1 MIMVKMNKVPLRIC
15 QKAAVMLNQWQ
26 MGKIKAST
34 NYTQNMVLR
43 VSYRWRLLSRD
54 HGMNWELMSH
64 EKYNSRVNKQ

>member
-1 MIMVKMNKVPLRIC
+1 
-15 QKAAVMLNQWQ
+15 MLNQWQ

-34 NYTQNMVLR
+34 NYTRNMVLR